1 MTLDLLPNEDTRNLS
16 FWELGMEARLHND
29 TYQWVNIIR
38 GVRALGS
45 LSLRSYRGA
54 KGPFLRQTAAVH
66 DAAALK
72 SHIEMEYIAPYLWI
86 VSTPTPPRQILGNEV
101 PLRT

>member
-16 FWELGMEARLHND
+16 YCGLPVGMEARLHND
-29 TYQWVNIIR
+29 TYQCVNIIS

-54 KGPFLRQTAAVH
+54 RGPFSETNCMPCVNAE
-66 DAAALK
+66 ALK
-72 SHIEMEYIAPYLWI
+72 SHIEMQYIAPIYGL
-86 VSTPTPPRQILGNEV
+86 SRPRRRHV
-101 PLRT
+101 KY